1 MLLKRE
7 GRYIGPGHAGVF
19 TEGGRDWLSFHY
31 YDGEREGRR
40 VMEAERKWTAEAC
53 CCMLRCTRPRLYRI
67 FQSKGAR

>member
-31 YDGEREGRR
+31 YDGEREGLPWLEVRR
-40 VMEAERKWTAEAC
+40 LVWEDGWPRVTEERFDPDA
-53 CCMLRCTRPRLYRI
+53 Y
-67 FQSKGAR
+67 FGQQ

>member
-31 YDGEREGRR
+31 YDGEREGLPWLEVRR
-40 VMEAERKWTAEAC
+40 LVWEDGWPT
-53 CCMLRCTRPRLYRI
+53 L
-67 FQSKGAR
+67 